1 MSSDDLRIM
10 FIVSRYETV
19 FGSKLPILNLKEPN
33 FSVNLI
39 YALKDWGFTYI
50 TGHDVPLTTI
60 ENAYRQSTK
69 FFQLPLRVKRLIK
82 ADRNLALKTAR
93 GYTMVHG
100 EQLDV
105 SPRGKPDIKEVLDIG
120 YVDKTSGRNI
130 SHYLGNNKWPKIT
143 RQNSRT
149 RGRRNADGE
158 MVNVITE
165 YTSHA
170 SKLAKHLIKLTFE
183 ELGCPNELDK
193 TLGMD
198 ALQVQRLTRYPPSNI
213 AIQKEPGQ
221 MGAGS
226 HSDYGGITILSAKG
240 SGLFVLKQ
248 NITSEN
254 VVKGTFSDDLEVF
267 SDNE

>member
-1 MSSDDLRIM
+1 MSIDELRIM
-10 FIVSRYETV
+10 FVVSRYETV
-19 FGSKLPILNLKEPN
+19 FESKLPILNLKEPN

-39 YALKDWGFTYI
+39 YALKDWGFTYL

-69 FFQLPLRVKRLIK
+69 FFQLPSRMKRQIK

-93 GYTMVHG
+93 GYTRVRG

-105 SPRGKPDIKEVLDIG
+105 SPRGKPDIKEVFDIG

-158 MVNVITE
+158 MENVITE
-165 YTSHA
+165 YASHV
-170 SKLAKHLIKLTFE
+170 SKLAKFLIKLTFE

-193 TLGMD
+193 IFGMD
-198 ALQVQRLTRYPPSNI
+198 AL
-213 AIQKEPGQ
+213 
-221 MGAGS
+221 
-226 HSDYGGITILSAKG
+226 
-240 SGLFVLKQ
+240 
-248 NITSEN
+248 
-254 VVKGTFSDDLEVF
+254 
-267 SDNE
+267 